1 MGVVKRFLIVLCYVF
16 IFIFRMALSLIYSVL
31 DRFLYIFY
39 LIALLGIIILL
50 LKNHREDTVIILLN
64 AGLIALLSK
73 IYLIFYEKIFNKI
86 ISIEMKIRNIILN
99 NK

>member
-1 MGVVKRFLIVLCYVF
+1 MEVVKRFLIVLCYVF

-31 DRFLYIFY
+31 DRFLYVFY

-86 ISIEMKIRNIILN
+86 ISIEIKIRNIILN

>member
-31 DRFLYIFY
+31 DRFLYVFY

>member
-1 MGVVKRFLIVLCYVF
+1 MEVVKRFLIVLCYVF

-31 DRFLYIFY
+31 DRFLYVFY